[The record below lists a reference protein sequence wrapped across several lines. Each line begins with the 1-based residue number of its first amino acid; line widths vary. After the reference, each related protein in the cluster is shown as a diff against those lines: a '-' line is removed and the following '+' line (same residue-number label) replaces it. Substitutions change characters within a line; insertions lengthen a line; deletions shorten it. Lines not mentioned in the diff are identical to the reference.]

1 MLAKLK
7 RSEADRIMDI
17 NTKIDETVGFVVP
30 ACLPS
35 CIPSQLASSK

>member
-17 NTKIDETVGFVVP
+17 NTKIDETVGFVLAWLPWPGCLQP
-30 ACLPS
+30 ADL
-35 CIPSQLASSK
+35 L